1 MSDAKKFRISSP
13 AFEEGERI
21 PVQYTCDGKNISP
34 PLDLSGIPGKTASLA
49 LVVEDPDAP
58 AGNWVHWVVWNIDPL
73 KSIGENSIP
82 GTEGLN
88 DFGKHHYGG
97 PCPPSG
103 THRYYFRAYALD
115 SLLAIPGSSDRFQLA
130 EAIEGHVLAES
141 AWMGRYTRAHG
152 RPSPEAD
159 EQ

>member
-1 MSDAKKFRISSP
+1 MPETNTFRISSP
-13 AFEEGERI
+13 AFEEGGKI
-21 PVQYTCDGKNISP
+21 PVQFTCDGRDISP
-34 PLDLSGIPGKTASLA
+34 PLEIKGIPGKTASLA

-58 AGNWVHWVVWNIDPL
+58 AGNWVHWVVWNIKPGEF
-73 KSIGENSIP
+73 IGENSIP
-82 GTEGLN
+82 GTEGVN

-115 SLLAIPGSSDRFQLA
+115 TSLSIPGSSDRYALA

-141 AWMGRYTRAHG
+141 AWMGRYTRA
-152 RPSPEAD
+152 R
-159 EQ
+159 